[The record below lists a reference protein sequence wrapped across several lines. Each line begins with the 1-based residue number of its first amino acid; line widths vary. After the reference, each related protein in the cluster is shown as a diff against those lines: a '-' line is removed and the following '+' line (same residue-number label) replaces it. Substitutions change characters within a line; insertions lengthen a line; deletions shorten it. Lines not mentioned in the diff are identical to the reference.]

1 MIRLF
6 LDRAHEGKRDI
17 LVGTLSQEEGDFVF
31 RYDPGY
37 VQLPGARPISAFPE
51 LLKEYKEKV
60 LWPFFAA
67 RIPPLDREDV
77 RAEIAKSH
85 LQPHDTI
92 RMLGTLS
99 TKTITNPYRFELA
112 AAAYVASLRGRLDLS
127 KRRVSER
134 HGGNSFGEKLTCP
147 QCCPHVAL
155 AVNGTRWTLPDTI
168 P

>member
-1 MIRLF
+1 MMRFMTRKLAAIRDEIDSWGMRLPTASRVREPMIRVF
-6 LDRAHEGKRDI
+6 LDRAHEGKQDI
-17 LVGTLSQEEGDFVF
+17 LVGILSQEEGDFVF

-37 VQLPGARPISAFPE
+37 GQLPGVRPISAFPE
-51 LLKEYKEKV
+51 LLKEYREKV

-85 LQPHDTI
+85 LQPNDTI

-112 AAAYVASLRGRLDLS
+112 AAA
-127 KRRVSER
+127 
-134 HGGNSFGEKLTCP
+134 
-147 QCCPHVAL
+147 
-155 AVNGTRWTLPDTI
+155 
-168 P
+168 